1 MKKILLATTL
11 IMACGLSAYAQ
22 SKFTVAN
29 NPASA
34 ITFLG
39 GPQDGQKVNSVGADK
54 YWAQLYI
61 TPAGGGVGDLAPVA
75 TAIAP
80 IGVNAAVANGLFN
93 LGTVTIAGLDA
104 GQTVMLQVRGWLG
117 SNQSGGYESAS
128 IKGANE
134 AKPFSS
140 KTSPPVVAFGSGGL
154 GAFQIVVPEPGSM
167 MLAGLG
173 LSGLLF
179 LRRRK

>member
-11 IMACGLSAYAQ
+11 VMACGLSSYAQ

-29 NPASA
+29 GAA
-34 ITFLG
+34 TAVTFLG
-39 GPQDGQKVNSVGADK
+39 GLQDGQKVNSVGADK
-54 YWAQLYI
+54 YWAQLYV
-61 TPAGGGVGDLAPVA
+61 TPAGGDAGSLAAVA

-80 IGVNAAVANGLFN
+80 IGVNATIANGLFN
-93 LGTVTIAGLDA
+93 LGTVTIANLDA
-104 GQTVMLQVRGWLG
+104 GAVVLLQVRGWLG
-117 SNQSGGYESAS
+117 SNQSGGYAGAE
-128 IKGANE
+128 IKGKNE
-134 AKPFSS
+134 PKPFTS

-154 GAFQIVVPEPGSM
+154 GGFQIIVPEPGSM